1 MSVRKK
7 IYTRRGKYEEQKAVD
22 FAWVKVAALQMGMTL
37 EQAGLSYPGQF
48 KDMFEEYKKWHNLRT
63 KKQMFNID
71 EQEAESSLSELR

>member
-1 MSVRKK
+1 
-7 IYTRRGKYEEQKAVD
+7 
-22 FAWVKVAALQMGMTL
+22 MGMTL